1 MREVYIIILC
11 IWLGMLCID
20 LYIKIIRPF
29 LIKKTTKELEKNP
42 KWLMSELR
50 SQYYGLDD
58 IDVILTENKRFLILP
73 RIRLTKDKKRLELL
87 IPADMIT
94 TKDIDNVAKLLLI
107 SKISIK
113 VSPQVGMLYAN
124 KPTYWLS
131 ILDYMLDGGEVNQSA
146 VSWKEKE

>member
-113 VSPQVGMLYAN
+113 VSPQVGILYAN

>member
-1 MREVYIIILC
+1 MREVYIILLC
-11 IWLGMLCID
+11 ICLGMFCID
-20 LYIKIIRPF
+20 LYTKIIRPF

-42 KWLMSELR
+42 KWLISELR

-58 IDVILTENKRFLILP
+58 IDIILTENNKFLISP
-73 RIRLTKDKKRLELL
+73 RIKLAKDKKHLKLL
-87 IPADMIT
+87 IPANMVT
-94 TKDIDNVAKLLLI
+94 TNNIDDVAKLLLI

-113 VSPQVGMLYAN
+113 ISPRVGMLYAN

-131 ILDYMLDGGEVNQSA
+131 ILNYMLDGGSINQSA